1 MGSYDPMLSS
11 FTPTKYLGTTNSTSC
26 VTGYDQAA
34 FVAATSSGVF
44 NQFNISVGVLFSF
57 RLFCLCGIA
66 YFHVFVKIQTAA
78 IDSAGEIGPVI
89 ELMNATIPQ
98 PGVELDVARYPNPFI
113 GVANDSF
120 IDSAQTVL
128 SFVDGGEDGQVIPL
142 QPLLVKAREV
152 DVILALDAVR
162 VNINAFG
169 PGFMIYYAPCRPGMA
184 ANGLMVVA

>member
-44 NQFNISVGVLFSF
+44 NQFNISVGVLFYF
-57 RLFCLCGIA
+57 CLFYLCGIA
-66 YFHVFVKIQTAA
+66 HFHVFVKIQTAA

-113 GVANDSF
+113 GTNDSF

-162 VNINAFG
+162 VNI
-169 PGFMIYYAPCRPGMA
+169 MHLDRCS
-184 ANGLMVVA
+184 

>member
-44 NQFNISVGVLFSF
+44 NQFNISVGVLFL
-57 RLFCLCGIA
+57 RLFYLCGIA
-66 YFHVFVKIQTAA
+66 HFHVFVKIQTAA

-98 PGVELDVARYPNPFI
+98 SGVELDVARYPNPFI
-113 GVANDSF
+113 GVAKDSF

-162 VNINAFG
+162 VNI
-169 PGFMIYYAPCRPGMA
+169 MHLDCCS
-184 ANGLMVVA
+184 